1 MVVLHDFTPC
11 VDDELEVKRGQI
23 VNILYRENDWVYII
37 GQDTKQEGF
46 IPYSYCAPYNSQ
58 LADLAIKKKLPR
70 NAMPLDQNQLSDYSE
85 MEMNH
90 HPANE
95 IMPLQNNLKHSQG
108 SLNYCEPGNERK
120 KIPIHSFYLT
130 VDVKS
135 RFPLCLQITCHS
147 LKIRAEDTLYSTHL
161 SHAMRT
167 TFRWSVENL

>member
-95 IMPLQNNLKHSQG
+95 ITLQNNLKHSQG
-108 SLNYCEPGNERK
+108 SLNYCEPGNEINFSREF
-120 KIPIHSFYLT
+120 HFFT

-135 RFPLCLQITCHS
+135 RFLLCLQITCHS
-147 LKIRAEDTLYSTHL
+147 SKIRAEDISYFTHSL
-161 SHAMRT
+161 HAMRT
-167 TFRWSVENL
+167 TSLWSVGSL